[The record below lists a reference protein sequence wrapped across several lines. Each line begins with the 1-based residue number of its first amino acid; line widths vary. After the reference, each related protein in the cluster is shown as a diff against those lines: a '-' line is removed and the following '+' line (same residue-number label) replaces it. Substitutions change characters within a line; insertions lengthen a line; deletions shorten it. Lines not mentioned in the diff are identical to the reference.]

1 MIPVTGAG
9 IMLARR
15 LILIGGSSMV
25 AALLRAA
32 LLLLNLVLLSPAT
45 FAAETGA
52 STNATDRLAYVT
64 VAGAPG
70 DGEQALAK
78 ALYEALAARGVKQAS
93 FTDTNVYEIQ
103 VIVRLEAGTGGR
115 QDVKI
120 NWIVFD
126 AEGNTLGHVSQ
137 TKSVR
142 KGSLDKVWGGAAK
155 AAANAASGE
164 IIELLQQK

>member
-1 MIPVTGAG
+1 
-9 IMLARR
+9 
-15 LILIGGSSMV
+15 MV
-25 AALLRAA
+25 AALLRV
-32 LLLLNLVLLSPAT
+32 LLLLSLVLSVAAA

-52 STNATDRLAYVT
+52 NTSTADRLVYVT

-70 DGEQALAK
+70 DGEQALTK
-78 ALYEALAARGVKQAS
+78 ALYDALAARGVKQAD

-103 VIVRLEAGTGGR
+103 VIVRLETGAGGR
-115 QDVKI
+115 QDIKI

-137 TKSVR
+137 SKSIR
-142 KGSLDKVWGGAAK
+142 KGSLDKIWGPAAK

-164 IIELLQQK
+164 IVELLKQK

>member
-1 MIPVTGAG
+1 MRAY
-9 IMLARR
+9 RF
-15 LILIGGSSMV
+15 ILIGGSLMV
-25 AALLRAA
+25 AASLRAA
-32 LLLLNLVLLSPAT
+32 LLLLSLVVFIAVA

-52 STNATDRLAYVT
+52 STSGTDRLAYVT

-78 ALYEALAARGVKQAS
+78 ALYDALAPRGVKPANFS
-93 FTDTNVYEIQ
+93 DTNVYEIE
-103 VIVRLEAGTGGR
+103 VIVRVEPDTGGK
-115 QDVKI
+115 QSVKI

-142 KGSLDKVWGGAAK
+142 KGSLDKSWGPAAK

-164 IIELLQQK
+164 ILELLQQK

>member
-1 MIPVTGAG
+1 MRYAVTS
-9 IMLARR
+9 LT
-15 LILIGGSSMV
+15 ILMV
-25 AALLRAA
+25 F
-32 LLLLNLVLLSPAT
+32 VAT
-45 FAAETGA
+45 AFAAETP
-52 STNATDRLAYVT
+52 TNLPSGERLAYVT

-78 ALYEALAARGVKQAS
+78 ALYDALGPHGVKQAS
-93 FTDTNVYEIQ
+93 FSDTNVYEIE
-103 VIVRLEAGTGGR
+103 VLVRLEAPTGGR

-142 KGSLDKVWGGAAK
+142 KGSLDKSWGPAAK
-155 AAANAASGE
+155 AAANAAAGE
-164 IIELLQQK
+164 IMELLQQK

>member
-1 MIPVTGAG
+1 MLRKTHCRG
-9 IMLARR
+9 IA
-15 LILIGGSSMV
+15 V
-25 AALLRAA
+25 LRAA
-32 LLLLNLVLLSPAT
+32 VALLSLVAFIAT
-45 FAAETGA
+45 AFAAETGA
-52 STNATDRLAYVT
+52 SAGDDRLAYVT

-78 ALYEALAARGVKQAS
+78 ALYDALAPRGVKQANFS
-93 FTDTNVYEIQ
+93 DTKVYEIE
-103 VIVRLEAGTGGR
+103 VIVRVEADTGGK
-115 QDVKI
+115 QSVKI

-142 KGSLDKVWGGAAK
+142 KGSLDKSWGPAAK

-164 IIELLQQK
+164 ILGLLQQK

>member
-1 MIPVTGAG
+1 
-9 IMLARR
+9 
-15 LILIGGSSMV
+15 MV
-25 AALLRAA
+25 AALLRV
-32 LLLLNLVLLSPAT
+32 LLLLSLVLFSAAA

-52 STNATDRLAYVT
+52 SASATDRLVYVT

-70 DGEQALAK
+70 DGEQALSK
-78 ALYEALAARGVKQAS
+78 ALYDALAVRGVKQAS
-93 FTDTNVYEIQ
+93 FNDTNVYEIQ
-103 VIVRLEAGTGGR
+103 VIVRLEAGAGGR

-137 TKSVR
+137 SKSIR
-142 KGSLDKVWGGAAK
+142 KGSLDKVWGPTAK

-164 IIELLQQK
+164 IMELLKQK

>member
-1 MIPVTGAG
+1 MIRELLAVFG
-9 IMLARR
+9 ILA
-15 LILIGGSSMV
+15 ILGSASV
-25 AALLRAA
+25 AADAER
-32 LLLLNLVLLSPAT
+32 LVYA
-45 FAAETGA
+45 
-52 STNATDRLAYVT
+52 T

-70 DGEQALAK
+70 DGEQALTR
-78 ALYEALAARGVKQAS
+78 ALYDALAARGVKQAS

-103 VIVRLEAGTGGR
+103 AIVRLEADKGGK
-115 QDVKI
+115 QSVKI

-142 KGSLDKVWGGAAK
+142 RGSLDKVWGPAAK

-164 IIELLQQK
+164 IMELLQQK

>member
-1 MIPVTGAG
+1 MIPVGGGIMQSSRLMLISVSLLVAACAVLMGFVGFATGA
-9 IMLARR
+9 I
-15 LILIGGSSMV
+15 
-25 AALLRAA
+25 
-32 LLLLNLVLLSPAT
+32 
-45 FAAETGA
+45 AAETAA
-52 STNATDRLAYVT
+52 SNDRLAYVT

-70 DGEQALAK
+70 DGEQALTK

-103 VIVRLEAGTGGR
+103 VIVRLEAPTGGR

-142 KGSLDKVWGGAAK
+142 KGSLDKVWGPAAK

-164 IIELLQQK
+164 IMELLQQK